1 MSPGRAV
8 SSIGGAG
15 RGPMSSWLA
24 TPLSYVFNTGD
35 FFAEHRQ
42 STHSKKTP
50 AEAGAKL
57 PQIV

>member
-1 MSPGRAV
+1 MARNAAV
-8 SSIGGAG
+8 
-15 RGPMSSWLA
+15 
-24 TPLSYVFNTGD
+24 YVLNIGD

-42 STHSKKTP
+42 STHSKKNP

>member
-1 MSPGRAV
+1 MARNAAV
-8 SSIGGAG
+8 
-15 RGPMSSWLA
+15 
-24 TPLSYVFNTGD
+24 YVLNIGD

-50 AEAGAKL
+50 AEAGAGAKL

>member
-1 MSPGRAV
+1 
-8 SSIGGAG
+8 
-15 RGPMSSWLA
+15 MSSWLA

-42 STHSKKTP
+42 STPAKTP